1 MFKQSRIS
9 IHRAYKSCEIPS
21 NHAIKHWASLALGT
35 LSKESELSIRIVDQ
49 EESALLNKKFRNKVG
64 STNILSFPM
73 NIESP
78 DHEIFLGD
86 LVICAQTI
94 ANEAA
99 QQKKKLDEHWA
110 HIVIHG
116 ILHLLGYSH
125 DKSSNTKAMEDL
137 ERKLLSE
144 INISNPYIAN

>member
-1 MFKQSRIS
+1 MFKQSKIS
-9 IHRAYKSCEIPS
+9 IHRAYKSCGIPS
-21 NHAIKHWASLALGT
+21 NHAIKRWASLALGT

-78 DHEIFLGD
+78 DHLIFLGD

-94 ANEAA
+94 ANEAE
-99 QQKKKLDEHWA
+99 QQQKKLDEHWA

-125 DKSSNTKAMEDL
+125 DKSSNTKTMEDL

>member
-1 MFKQSRIS
+1 MSKQSIIS
-9 IHRAYKSCEIPS
+9 IHRAYKTCGIPS
-21 NHAIKHWASLALGT
+21 NNAIKHWAGLALGT
-35 LSKESELSIRIVDQ
+35 LSKETEISIRIVDQ
-49 EESALLNKKFRNKVG
+49 KESAVLNKKYRNNVG

-78 DHEIFLGD
+78 EREIFLGD

-94 ANEAA
+94 ANEAM

-125 DKSSNTKAMEDL
+125 DESSNTKIMEDL
-137 ERKLLSE
+137 EKKLLSE
-144 INISNPYIAN
+144 IDISNPYIAN

>member
-1 MFKQSRIS
+1 MSKQSKIS
-9 IHRAYKSCEIPS
+9 IHRAHKSCGIPS
-21 NHAIKHWASLALGT
+21 NNAIKHWAGLALGT
-35 LSKESELSIRIVDQ
+35 LSKETEISIRIVDQ
-49 EESALLNKKFRNKVG
+49 EESAVLNKKYRNKVG

-78 DHEIFLGD
+78 EHEIFLGD

-94 ANEAA
+94 ANEAM

-125 DKSSNTKAMEDL
+125 DESSNTKIMEDL
-137 ERKLLSE
+137 EKKLLSE
-144 INISNPYIAN
+144 IEISNPYIAN

>member
-1 MFKQSRIS
+1 MFKQSKIS
-9 IHRAYKSCEIPS
+9 IHRAYKSCGIPS
-21 NHAIKHWASLALGT
+21 NHAIKRWARLALGT
-35 LSKESELSIRIVDQ
+35 LSKESELRIRIVDQ

-78 DHEIFLGD
+78 DHQIFLGD

-99 QQKKKLDEHWA
+99 QQKKKLEQPRR
-110 HIVIHG
+110 
-116 ILHLLGYSH
+116 LGQS
-125 DKSSNTKAMEDL
+125 
-137 ERKLLSE
+137 R
-144 INISNPYIAN
+144 